1 MKTVSEAPK
10 APAPEKTAATSAPAT
25 VPQASPVVP
34 VSTTPQAASEANKAA
49 TVAPVTAPTP
59 EAAPKVAASGAQKT
73 AAKRKPSRR
82 DSTSA
87 YVRPND
93 VNTYGLPTGN

>member
-10 APAPEKTAATSAPAT
+10 AFAPEKTAATSAPAT

-59 EAAPKVAASGAQKT
+59 EAAPKVAASGAQT